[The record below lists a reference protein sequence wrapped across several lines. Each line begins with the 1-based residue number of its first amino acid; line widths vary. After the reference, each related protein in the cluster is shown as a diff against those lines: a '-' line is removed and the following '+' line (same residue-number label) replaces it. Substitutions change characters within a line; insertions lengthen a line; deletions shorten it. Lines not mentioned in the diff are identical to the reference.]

1 MSARQAIR
9 TRYIGQTNTKP
20 ARISAQCEGGRVIV
34 PYNDEKDLEAN
45 HRYAFWELRNKME
58 WFAPQHQEAGVG
70 VFDRDYYWVF
80 YS

>member
-45 HRYAFWELRNKME
+45 HRYAFLGI
-58 WFAPQHQEAGVG
+58 AQ
-70 VFDRDYYWVF
+70 
-80 YS
+80 